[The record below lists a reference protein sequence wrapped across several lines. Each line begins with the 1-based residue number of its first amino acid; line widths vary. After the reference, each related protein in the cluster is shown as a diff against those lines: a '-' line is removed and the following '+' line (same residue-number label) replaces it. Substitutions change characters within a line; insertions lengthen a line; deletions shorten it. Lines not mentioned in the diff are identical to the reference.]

1 MRRRIFNRYF
11 RMYRDSEHEKDTEK
25 ILVISQNIIYEFVLI
40 EIQPEQKRSIL
51 IRNTEVIGE
60 II

>member
-1 MRRRIFNRYF
+1 
-11 RMYRDSEHEKDTEK
+11 MYRDSEHEKDTEK